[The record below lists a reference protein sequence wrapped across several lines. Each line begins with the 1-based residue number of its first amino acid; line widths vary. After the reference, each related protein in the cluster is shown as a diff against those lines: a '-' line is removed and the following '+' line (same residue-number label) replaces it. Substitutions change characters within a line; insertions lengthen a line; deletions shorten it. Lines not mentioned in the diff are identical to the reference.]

1 MIESESDVLASPQL
15 FLLCV
20 THPER
25 DKYWEFFVRRFN
37 PLLARSIVATWI
49 RHRQGFWPPADVAED
64 LLQEVY
70 ATILKNDARLLRNF
84 RGVTEAEAQVYL
96 VRTAINVT
104 TSYLR
109 AQAAQKRAG
118 EVISL
123 QALLDEQGE
132 AALPESRKNSL
143 QGVTEHELLEI
154 LHSLFEGPNA
164 ERDILI
170 LLLYARE
177 GYSPAEIAQLKIC
190 NLKESSIANLLAQMK
205 SELRKYFSGSL

>member
-25 DKYWEFFVRRFN
+25 DKYWELFVQRFN
-37 PLLARSIVATWI
+37 PLLARSIVVAW
-49 RHRQGFWPPADVAED
+49 RRNGQGNWPPADVAED
-64 LLQEVY
+64 LIQEVY
-70 ATILKNDARLLRNF
+70 ATMLKNDARSLRNF
-84 RGVTEAEAQVYL
+84 RGVTETEAEVYL

-118 EVISL
+118 EEISL
-123 QALLDEQGE
+123 QEFLDKQGE
-132 AALPESRKNSL
+132 AALPESRKNLL
-143 QGVTEHELLEI
+143 QGVTEREFLEI
-154 LHSLFEGPNA
+154 LHSQFEGPNA

-205 SELRKYFSGSL
+205 SELRKYFSGNL